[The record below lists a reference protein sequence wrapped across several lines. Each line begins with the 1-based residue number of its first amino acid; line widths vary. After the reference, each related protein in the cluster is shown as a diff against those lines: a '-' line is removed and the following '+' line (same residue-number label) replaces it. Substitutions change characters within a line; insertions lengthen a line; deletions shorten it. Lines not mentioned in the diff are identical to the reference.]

1 MATIVIVKIVEV
13 RRNCSVSGVLA
24 MLSSK
29 ARNHRKKW
37 GVVMHT

>member
-13 RRNCSVSGVLA
+13 WRNCPVNELLA
-24 MLSSK
+24 MLSSE